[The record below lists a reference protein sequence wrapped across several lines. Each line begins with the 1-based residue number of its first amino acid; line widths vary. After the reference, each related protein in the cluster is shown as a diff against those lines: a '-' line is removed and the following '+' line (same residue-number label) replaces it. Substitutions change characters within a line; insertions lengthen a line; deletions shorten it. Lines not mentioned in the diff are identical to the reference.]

1 MLPSKIC
8 FETNEKPFRSRSV
21 SILLTM
27 TKLGIPKELNDR
39 RVGMV
44 PAVATKLLKS
54 GVSISIENNAGVE
67 AGFDDASYPEEV
79 TAESR
84 ANILSNS
91 DIIITVHPIPKSEWG
106 SINPKAI
113 LISLF
118 QPYADQAISGELKEK
133 GFTAFS
139 LDMIPRTT
147 IAQSMDVLSSMA
159 AIAGYKAVLKAAE
172 LLPRYFP
179 MMITAAGSV
188 KPSKVLV
195 LGAGVAGLQAI
206 ATAKRLGAMVEAFDV
221 RKAAK
226 EEVQSLG
233 AKFIEIEGAKDDVGA
248 GGYAV
253 AQSEDFIKRQQ
264 AEVQSRASK
273 SDVIITTAQ
282 VRGRKAP
289 TLLPADTVRKM
300 KPGSVIIDL
309 ASSTGGNCEL
319 SKDGELVLVN
329 GVQILG
335 NSNLAADMPQDASL
349 LFSNNV
355 NNFVQLMIKEG
366 ELNIDFTNEILKSS
380 CITNEAEG

>member
-8 FETNEKPFRSRSV
+8 FETNEKPFRSKSV